1 MNSSTH
7 LGLIHWNR
15 KSNKD
20 IRAAQKMMEASLQAA
35 TARSSDVMRLY
46 QRLYEDNVSGKVTD
60 EWFMQLSHKYEVE
73 QLELKERMN
82 EYRGKLREL
91 QSAQTSKAS
100 FIRAIRDFIAVKE
113 LTPLIL
119 KELIDHIDVY
129 PIEGSGKN
137 RTQRVTIYYRFIGTL
152 QISAVPR
159 RAHLKLDTRQ
169 GVAVEYIPA

>member
-1 MNSSTH
+1 
-7 LGLIHWNR
+7 
-15 KSNKD
+15 
-20 IRAAQKMMEASLQAA
+20 MMEASLQAA

-60 EWFMQLSHKYEVE
+60 EWFMQLSHKYEIE

-91 QSAQTSKAS
+91 QSAQASKAS

-119 KELIDHIDVY
+119 
-129 PIEGSGKN
+129 
-137 RTQRVTIYYRFIGTL
+137 
-152 QISAVPR
+152 
-159 RAHLKLDTRQ
+159 
-169 GVAVEYIPA
+169 